1 MNRRLRQR
9 VENAIVCPAA
19 SLATSVPVMPI
30 ATPMFACG
38 KIHDP
43 PCVVKHYLNEF
54 YRKCSCGIGGKADPL
69 TERRQRGVLRRGSIG
84 RTFDGGNLVLQT
96 GRTDVF

>member
-1 MNRRLRQR
+1 MNSRLRQR

-38 KIHDP
+38 KIHAS

-54 YRKCSCGIGGKADPL
+54 YRNAPAAL
-69 TERRQRGVLRRGSIG
+69 VERQIP
-84 RTFDGGNLVLQT
+84 
-96 GRTDVF
+96 

>member
-38 KIHDP
+38 KIHAS

-54 YRKCSCGIGGKADPL
+54 YRKCSCGIGEKADPL
-69 TERRQRGVLRRGSIG
+69 TERRQRGVFAAWKHRQD
-84 RTFDGGNLVLQT
+84 F
-96 GRTDVF
+96 